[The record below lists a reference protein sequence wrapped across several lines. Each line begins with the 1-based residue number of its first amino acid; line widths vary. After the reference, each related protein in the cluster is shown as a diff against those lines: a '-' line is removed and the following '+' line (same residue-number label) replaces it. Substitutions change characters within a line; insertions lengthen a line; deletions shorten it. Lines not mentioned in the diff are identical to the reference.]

1 MTVIG
6 LLYHPQEGLLELGH
20 EVLGLPHF
28 PHNFL
33 ILVLDLRNGLLDEF
47 DLMVLMSAVYGTLRA
62 DIGPTGETVIR
73 DFFLTMLLAIVD
85 YLLGRRHGEGG

>member
-20 EVLGLPHF
+20 KVLGFPYL

-47 DLMVLMSAVYGTLRA
+47 DLMVLMRA
-62 DIGPTGETVIR
+62 
-73 DFFLTMLLAIVD
+73 
-85 YLLGRRHGEGG
+85 